1 MATRGDTFEEVLR
14 LVLETQGQE
23 GLDRLREAL
32 SQVGDVSDKTRAQTT
47 SLIDNLQALDKQ
59 AGAAAEF
66 DKLTASIGES
76 EQRLADLQQQAYQMS
91 LALGAAEKPSRDLQR
106 AQAEAKAEIER
117 TEKSIAKQYETL
129 SKLDDQLTAA
139 GVDTRNMASLQDNL
153 ARQADRAAE
162 SLQAQLVAL
171 RAEAKERGILEQ
183 RLADEDAAFRRQA
196 ESSRAAADSLNAFKR
211 RAREASEGTE
221 QLTEAAQATS
231 NVLGRLKAIA
241 ATALGFLSFRTV
253 YEGIRGIVT
262 EGSDA
267 EQELGQ
273 LEATL
278 ASTGRQAEFTAEQLQ
293 GMADSMDKGLFSG
306 GDITNAQ
313 TRLLSYTNIVGKE
326 FPAALQ
332 VAIDQAQRL
341 GISTEASAEIVGRAL
356 QTPTKAMDALS
367 KQGFVLED
375 SQKQLLKQLEATGR
389 TAEAQRIIL
398 DLLVESYGGAAAQ
411 ASVNKMAGLWNRVRE
426 TWKDW
431 QTDVANRG
439 VLTYFKQQLDE
450 LLATTGR
457 LAADGT
463 LGRWAQATADAIVGL
478 AKAVRGTTQWVVD
491 HTGALIALGKAYAAF
506 KIAGAVVQM
515 NRWRLEVM
523 AAVQAQR
530 LQIAAMDAQ
539 GKGALRLGNILKR
552 VPTDLKIT
560 VALVALEAAWKGL
573 NKLGTAIGE
582 LLAKQSDAAKQAEA
596 AQAAFAKQLMDTAAG
611 YSNAAAALGQYAHQQ
626 VLAAEQVAV
635 LSEAERAGYQQR
647 VEGLNQYLLKLS
659 MYYQTMKDAGALTA
673 PMADDWAKVRQ
684 ALLEARK
691 GLADIAVGA
700 ESAARAMA
708 ASIPGAAQLIIE
720 KLQGID
726 RDAKLATSSI
736 KSLFDGLNFSE
747 SNALGNVA
755 VALAAIS
762 DQSAG
767 AAKNVRDGLLA
778 TLQQLTGEE
787 LAKFQ
792 AAAASAF
799 DQFKT
804 SPAQAAAVLDSTL
817 YAALERL
824 GVSAD
829 RMGTKFTTA
838 GRDAVAAFG
847 AIAENANATSQQVEA
862 AFNAALGK
870 VSTLDDAR
878 ALGEILRAAG
888 EQGKIGFDQAER
900 SAAALEARI
909 RGITAAMDPLSDAFG
924 QLGIQSQASLNA
936 ARDAAKAA
944 FDAIRQGA
952 ATGKASIEDVRRALE
967 AYGRA
972 AQAAVADSDSTAKVR
987 VDSELAVLDAIY
999 RVNDGLDDM
1008 GRRGRAAGRDV
1019 RQGADEAS
1027 AALDQTAAAADRA
1040 ASASGD
1046 LAEMNINAA
1055 GEMAKAGASASALA
1069 FNLGEVGDAWMEAFN
1084 QMGKDAVA
1092 GSPVTQWFAN
1102 ITNELTRQREQV
1114 RGLIADQQ
1122 KLLAT
1127 YDEDSKRRE
1136 QLRQQYKFVSD
1147 SEIEQLLQS
1156 EKQVK
1161 AAEEARVQRR
1171 KQEAEAERQE
1181 NQKRIDAARELAKAQ
1196 AGAGA
1201 TPGMGDGEVATFVFE
1216 WRAPSREAAAGA
1228 TAADVAQAER
1238 MAALVA
1244 PRVLRKIEES
1254 RAISNVRVRQR

>member
-1 MATRGDTFEEVLR
+1 MATRGETFEEVLR

-23 GLDRLREAL
+23 GLDRLRDAL

-66 DKLTASIGES
+66 DKLTAAIGES
-76 EQRLADLQQQAYQMS
+76 EQRLADLQSQAYQMS

-139 GVDTRNMASLQDNL
+139 GVDTRNMASLQATL
-153 ARQADRAAE
+153 AAQAERAAK
-162 SLQAQLVAL
+162 SLQSQLVAL
-171 RAEAKERGILEQ
+171 RAEAKERGVLEQ

-196 ESSRAAADSLNAFKR
+196 ESSRAAADSLNAFKQ
-211 RAREASEGTE
+211 RAREAREGTE

-293 GMADSMDKGLFSG
+293 AMADSMDKGLFSG

-426 TWKDW
+426 GWKDW
-431 QTDVANRG
+431 QTEVANRG
-439 VLTYFKQQLDE
+439 VLDYFKQQLDQ
-450 LLATTGR
+450 LLATTSR

-478 AKAVRGTTQWVVD
+478 AQAVRSTTAWLVE
-491 HTGALIALGKAYAAF
+491 HAGAIALLAKAYAAF
-506 KIAGAVVQM
+506 KIGAAIMQM
-515 NRWRLEVM
+515 NRWRLEII

-552 VPTDLKIT
+552 VPGSLVIAVTLVGLDLAI
-560 VALVALEAAWKGL
+560 KGAD
-573 NKLGTAIGE
+573 KLAET
-582 LLAKQSDAAKQAEA
+582 LAKQSQAAKDAAA
-596 AQAAFAKQLMDTAAG
+596 AQEASSKRMLALAAG
-611 YSNAAAALGQYAHQQ
+611 YSSAAAALGQYAHQQ
-626 VLAAEQVAV
+626 VLAAEQVANLTEV
-635 LSEAERAGYQQR
+635 EREGYRQR
-647 VEGLNQYLLKLS
+647 VAGLQQYLLKLN
-659 MYYQTMKDAGALTA
+659 MYYVAMQEAGALTQ
-673 PMADDWAKVRQ
+673 PMADDWAKVRT
-684 ALLEARK
+684 ALAGARQ
-691 GLADIAVGA
+691 GLADIAAGA
-700 ESAARAMA
+700 ELAARAMTA
-708 ASIPGAAQLIIE
+708 KVPAAAQLVID
-720 KLQGID
+720 KLEGIGGD
-726 RDAKLATSSI
+726 ARLAADEIAELFAKL
-736 KSLFDGLNFSE
+736 NFAD

-755 VALAAIS
+755 LALS
-762 DQSAG
+762 KVSEESAG
-767 AAKNVRDGLLA
+767 AAKNVGDGLLRA
-778 TLQQLTGEE
+778 LQQLTGDE

-792 AAAASAF
+792 AASAAAF
-799 DQFKT
+799 EQYKVG
-804 SPAQAAAVLDSTL
+804 PAEAAAVLENTL
-817 YAALERL
+817 YAALEKL
-824 GVSAD
+824 GFSAD
-829 RMGTKFTTA
+829 RMGTRFTVA

-847 AIAENANATSQQVEA
+847 AIVENANATSQQVEA
-862 AFNAALGK
+862 AFNAALGR
-870 VSTLDDAR
+870 VSTLDDAK
-878 ALGEILRAAG
+878 ALGQVLRAAG
-888 EQGKIGFDQAER
+888 EAGKIGFDQAER

-952 ATGKASIEDVRRALE
+952 ASGKASVEDVRRALE

-972 AQAAVADSDSTAKVR
+972 ARDAVADSDSTAKVR
-987 VDSELAVLDAIY
+987 VDNELAVLDAIY
-999 RVNDGLDDM
+999 KVNDNLDDM
-1008 GRRGRAAGRDV
+1008 GRHGRAAGKGIRE
-1019 RQGADEAS
+1019 GAEEAS
-1027 AALDQTAAAADRA
+1027 SALDQAAAAADHA
-1040 ASASGD
+1040 ASASGEA
-1046 LAEMNINAA
+1046 AEMNINAA
-1055 GEMAKAGASASALA
+1055 GAMAEAGASASALS
-1069 FNLGEVGDAWMEAFN
+1069 FSLGEVSQAWMEAFDTI
-1084 QMGKDAVA
+1084 GKNAVA
-1092 GSPVTQWFAN
+1092 GSPVIQWFAD

-1114 RGLIADQQ
+1114 RGLIAEQQ
-1122 KLLAT
+1122 QLLAS
-1127 YDEDSKRRE
+1127 YDEDASRRE
-1136 QLRQQYKFVSD
+1136 QLKQQFKFVGD
-1147 SEIEQLLQS
+1147 GEIEQLLQA

-1161 AAEEARVQRR
+1161 AAEEARIQRKR
-1171 KQEAEAERQE
+1171 QEAEAQRQADL
-1181 NQKRIDAARELAKAQ
+1181 KRIDAAKELAKAEGDARVA

-1201 TPGMGDGEVATFVFE
+1201 SGGEETIVID
-1216 WRAPSREAAAGA
+1216 WRTPSRA
-1228 TAADVAQAER
+1228 TAASATAAEAEQADR
-1238 MAALVA
+1238 IADLVA
-1244 PRVLRKIEES
+1244 PRVLRKLQQS
-1254 RAISNVRVRQR
+1254 RAISNVRIKPR